1 MPLERLCCLFAH
13 MFVGLLEQLRL
24 ELAIEQLRAELA
36 NSGASGLPPRA
47 VLERTRQRPTA
58 QDDALHALAPALQQS
73 DPGPVAIATQRLSE
87 IRRVPEQIDDSLAH
101 PDARFEPKPARDED
115 LARPSARFEPRS
127 ARSTQQ
133 ATAGKPAWV
142 DAFLAGLGGTAEPRL
157 AATDS
162 AKEVRSR
169 YV

>member
-1 MPLERLCCLFAH
+1 MPLELLWCLFAR

-58 QDDALHALAPALQQS
+58 QDDSLHVLAPALQQS

-101 PDARFEPKPARDED
+101 PDARFEPKPAWDKD

-127 ARSTQQ
+127 RSTHQ

-157 AATDS
+157 TATDS
-162 AKEVRSR
+162 ALEVRAR